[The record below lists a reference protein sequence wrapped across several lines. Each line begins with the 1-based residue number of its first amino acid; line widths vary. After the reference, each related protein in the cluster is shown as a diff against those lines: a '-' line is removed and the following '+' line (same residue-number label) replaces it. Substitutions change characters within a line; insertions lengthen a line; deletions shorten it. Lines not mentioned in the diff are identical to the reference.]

1 MAIENILHGLQC
13 TAVWLTD
20 GPKRVFS
27 NVNPMSDALKLT
39 QRVSDIAKAI
49 FSYSPIEYVA
59 KALGHVTDFIGARS
73 IIGRVADLVTCKDAW
88 TKPLFDGPNFLWI
101 GNKFASLIGDISS
114 TVKWMASI
122 NVFGESLSGA
132 IRNATGQFVSWGN
145 PFNLLK
151 GVGDFSCITSSLF
164 DIVDIARQAIGE
176 LRSDG
181 YLRNGAFM
189 AKTAGNHFFGM
200 VWNVA
205 KVSGCILSNIPGVHM
220 VCSAVAGAIGALSS
234 LGKFY
239 VDQYLMDPKDPTPT
253 NDEKR
258 RVLGHARVLAAQI
271 ADEVAGQDAT
281 QAVQTV
287 EGLLLP
293 PQQVV

>member
-27 NVNPMSDALKLT
+27 NVNPMSDALRLT
-39 QRVSDIAKAI
+39 QRVSEIAKAI

-59 KALGHVTDFIGARS
+59 KALGNITDFIGARS
-73 IIGRVADLVTCKDAW
+73 IIGRVADLVSPQGAW
-88 TKPLFDGPNFLWI
+88 SNPFWI
-101 GNKFASLIGDISS
+101 GNKFSSLIGDISS

-122 NVFGESLSGA
+122 NVFGESLSSA

-164 DIVDIARQAIGE
+164 DIADIARKAFDEFHNG
-176 LRSDG
+176 G
-181 YLRNGAFM
+181 YLQDGAFK
-189 AKTAGNHFFGM
+189 AKTAGSHFCGM
-200 VWNVA
+200 VWFVA
-205 KVSGCILSNIPGVHM
+205 KVSGCILSNIPGVHV
-220 VCSAVAGAIGALSS
+220 VCSAVAGAVGALSS

-239 VDQYLMDPKDPTPT
+239 VEQYLKDPNGGNGPA
-253 NDEKR
+253 
-258 RVLGHARVLAAQI
+258 GAAQ
-271 ADEVAGQDAT
+271 APVDRQEPVPAALLAE
-281 QAVQTV
+281 AVRV
-287 EGLLLP
+287 
-293 PQQVV
+293 